1 MTRLTIVAVIMVD
14 PTKVGAI
21 KPLFKLMIAGTLSEA
36 GCVQYDLHQDNQ
48 DPSRFLFYETW
59 ATQELWQDH
68 MSAPHVK
75 AFQSATDG
83 MLTSVEL
90 FEMTRL

>member
-14 PTKVGAI
+14 PTKVDAI
-21 KPLFKLMIAGTLSEA
+21 KPLFKLLIAETLSEA

-48 DPSRFLFYETW
+48 DPSRFLFFETW
-59 ATQELWQDH
+59 ATRELWQDH

-83 MLTSVEL
+83 ILTSVEL
-90 FEMTRL
+90 FEMTLL

>member
-14 PTKVGAI
+14 PTKVDAI
-21 KPLFKLMIAGTLSEA
+21 KLLFKLLIAETLSEA

-48 DPSRFLFYETW
+48 DPSRFLFFETW
-59 ATQELWQDH
+59 ATRELWQDH

-83 MLTSVEL
+83 ILTSVEL
-90 FEMTRL
+90 FEMTLL

>member
-14 PTKVGAI
+14 PTKVDAI

-59 ATQELWQDH
+59 ATRELWQDH

-83 MLTSVEL
+83 MVTSVEL

>member
-1 MTRLTIVAVIMVD
+1 MTHLVIVAVIMVD
-14 PTKVGAI
+14 PSKVDAI
-21 KPLFKLMIAGTLSEA
+21 KPLFKSLIAETLTEA

-59 ATQELWQDH
+59 ATRELWQDH

-83 MLTSVEL
+83 MVTSVEL